1 MTVALAPMAAPPTSP
16 AAMASR
22 PTRTVLLAN
31 VALSQLGWFAAVLGA
46 AHHMAPAGTLCVVA
60 VVCWH
65 LSVSAR
71 PGREAILVA
80 LACAIGF
87 AVETMV
93 ALQGHVAYPSGQPDP
108 HFAPYWMV
116 ALWGLF
122 AIALNVSLRWLRPRL
137 WLAAV
142 LGAIVGPLAFSSG
155 VRLGGA
161 AFVHTVP
168 ALLTL
173 ALVWGAVLP
182 LLVRL
187 SMRFDGVRA
196 EGQTP

>member
-1 MTVALAPMAAPPTSP
+1 MTVALAPMAASPTSP
-16 AAMASR
+16 AAAGGR

-31 VALSQLGWFAAVLGA
+31 VALSQLAWFAAVLGA

-71 PGREAILVA
+71 PGREALLVA

-87 AVETMV
+87 TVETMV
-93 ALQGHVAYPSGQPDP
+93 ALQGNVAYPSGQPDP

-161 AFVHTVP
+161 TFVHTVP

-173 ALVWGAVLP
+173 ALVWGGVLP
-182 LLVRL
+182 LLVGL
-187 SMRFDGVRA
+187 SVRFDGVRA
-196 EGQTP
+196 EAPRP